1 MCVCVWGGG
10 GGIRMRGGGEK
21 WGVGAC
27 RRWETGWGS
36 WSGVGDGV

>member
-10 GGIRMRGGGEK
+10 DSDEGVEK